1 MRFKEFLQKENLT
14 GLFGDP
20 IKVDPIKADHGFD
33 KKFFQPPTSSKKG
46 GSTIK
51 RMMRPEK
58 MMAMSSPRPSGA
70 TPKQVTLQSN
80 LDKKPEFFKMPQK
93 PQEVKPPLGLT

>member
-1 MRFKEFLQKENLT
+1 MTFKEFLQLELQ
-14 GLFGDP
+14 GVFGTP
-20 IKVDPIKADHGFD
+20 VKVDPVKADHSME
-33 KKFFQPPTSSKKG
+33 KKFFQPSTSSKKG

-58 MMAMSSPRPSGA
+58 MIASSPRPSGA

-80 LDKKPEFFKMPQK
+80 LDKKPEFFKMPSK
-93 PQEVKPPLGLT
+93 PKQIKPPLGLM